1 MIPARK
7 PRRLTRRRRRDELD
21 ADGADCYTAD
31 SEQLYGSTISEP
43 AMNMAHN
50 DLPTFSD
57 PYALQRASHQ
67 VQEFMDLYDGNN
79 DDYGD
84 GPGFGFVEDYG
95 NDGSG
100 SRYPQSDPSDEY
112 DSDEGAV
119 DIHGNPI
126 LVQNFNPRRCP
137 LPRSNKET
145 TRRRFAAWHQASNVI
160 FKTAYDTDP
169 TPRFPALPVISCDCP
184 LDAPRHSL
192 SIIHVYDIGKPMVVA
207 GRTCSLIK
215 SLISIGFFPSS
226 PSAPRVA
233 FTIRLLRLYQT
244 LLNQV
249 GMPANNMAATV
260 QTLMRLEPTFQRSY
274 SALTTGD
281 VLRRQLSSAVTWM
294 TVVERYAQ
302 QMATEVA
309 RWTPSRPSLVDDD
322 LHLTLYD
329 LIESCPACFQAFAT
343 PTRLDS
349 QTLRSQLPHD
359 AADLI
364 HPRVGTW
371 PAPTFGLDRDSPQV
385 IVAID
390 GNFTQKRRRRAD
402 VINAQPMPPRRFLS
416 ARQSIAAERAW
427 QNALGNDPDKESCVA
442 SIRAIDHA
450 SAHNARTPF
459 DVNGVMGVCCRND
472 IPLVLCDI
480 TTPGERHFYATALIG
495 ALAEAIPQLRHLG
508 VVYDLGC
515 RFDPSTRV
523 RNLIGPSLKITWT
536 VPLFHVYGHTYSWQ
550 VRYSPRNV
558 LGYGL
563 TDGEGMERVWSGLR
577 NLITSTRSMRAGD
590 RRFSLEERCLHLATE
605 RRMNLFKFIRSK
617 RSKINQVIEEAR
629 LPLPSANTSTD
640 GANSTITVVSLISQ
654 SLLRVMSEIRLL
666 SALVRDRPANTSR
679 GTKTTVRLQLSL
691 KTESVS
697 ARKLMKRLNTALSTH
712 FQALGRYPPVLEWDT
727 LLKGEQFK
735 LVEHWACAD
744 NPSLDDLPWWTNP
757 STAKAINAFEELLRA
772 VEENERLE
780 HERSS
785 ALAWI
790 DNRIMRTGE
799 LRHTHSV
806 YRDEHTRATAL
817 KNYWL
822 GSAPAEDILFP
833 SGVPIDHN
841 TLSSDQ
847 ADEVEVD
854 IDVELEAQVAR
865 LAT

>member
-1 MIPARK
+1 MSNRTDKAIYERGSAGVANWLGAWLEMAEVEYHFLTSVLDASSNQYGSSQNHHSEVSATLAAYLRNTFARALAPSLGFLNSTLSALHPHIRKNLATHMLFLLDVIGRHLSLSSFSTTMPFQSHSQRLSRLQSVLPQPTSHMIPARK

-442 SIRAIDHA
+442 I
-450 SAHNARTPF
+450 
-459 DVNGVMGVCCRND
+459 
-472 IPLVLCDI
+472 
-480 TTPGERHFYATALIG
+480 
-495 ALAEAIPQLRHLG
+495 
-508 VVYDLGC
+508 
-515 RFDPSTRV
+515 
-523 RNLIGPSLKITWT
+523 
-536 VPLFHVYGHTYSWQ
+536 
-550 VRYSPRNV
+550 
-558 LGYGL
+558 
-563 TDGEGMERVWSGLR
+563 
-577 NLITSTRSMRAGD
+577 
-590 RRFSLEERCLHLATE
+590 
-605 RRMNLFKFIRSK
+605 
-617 RSKINQVIEEAR
+617 
-629 LPLPSANTSTD
+629 
-640 GANSTITVVSLISQ
+640 
-654 SLLRVMSEIRLL
+654 
-666 SALVRDRPANTSR
+666 
-679 GTKTTVRLQLSL
+679 
-691 KTESVS
+691 S

>member
-126 LVQNFNPRRCP
+126 LVQNFNPRRYP

-215 SLISIGFFPSS
+215 SLISIGLFPSS

-364 HPRVGTW
+364 HPRVG
-371 PAPTFGLDRDSPQV
+371 
-385 IVAID
+385 
-390 GNFTQKRRRRAD
+390 
-402 VINAQPMPPRRFLS
+402 
-416 ARQSIAAERAW
+416 
-427 QNALGNDPDKESCVA
+427 
-442 SIRAIDHA
+442 
-450 SAHNARTPF
+450 
-459 DVNGVMGVCCRND
+459 
-472 IPLVLCDI
+472 
-480 TTPGERHFYATALIG
+480 
-495 ALAEAIPQLRHLG
+495 
-508 VVYDLGC
+508 
-515 RFDPSTRV
+515 
-523 RNLIGPSLKITWT
+523 
-536 VPLFHVYGHTYSWQ
+536 
-550 VRYSPRNV
+550 
-558 LGYGL
+558 
-563 TDGEGMERVWSGLR
+563 
-577 NLITSTRSMRAGD
+577 
-590 RRFSLEERCLHLATE
+590 
-605 RRMNLFKFIRSK
+605 
-617 RSKINQVIEEAR
+617 
-629 LPLPSANTSTD
+629 
-640 GANSTITVVSLISQ
+640 
-654 SLLRVMSEIRLL
+654 
-666 SALVRDRPANTSR
+666 
-679 GTKTTVRLQLSL
+679 
-691 KTESVS
+691 
-697 ARKLMKRLNTALSTH
+697 
-712 FQALGRYPPVLEWDT
+712 
-727 LLKGEQFK
+727 
-735 LVEHWACAD
+735 
-744 NPSLDDLPWWTNP
+744 
-757 STAKAINAFEELLRA
+757 
-772 VEENERLE
+772 
-780 HERSS
+780 
-785 ALAWI
+785 
-790 DNRIMRTGE
+790 
-799 LRHTHSV
+799 
-806 YRDEHTRATAL
+806 
-817 KNYWL
+817 
-822 GSAPAEDILFP
+822 
-833 SGVPIDHN
+833 
-841 TLSSDQ
+841 
-847 ADEVEVD
+847 
-854 IDVELEAQVAR
+854 
-865 LAT
+865 

>member
-1 MIPARK
+1 MFGGMSNRTDKAIYERGSAGVANWLGAWLEMAEVEYHFLTSVLDASSNQYGSSQNHHSEVSATLAAYLRNTFARALAPSLGFLNSTLSALHPHIRKNLATHMLFLLDVIGRHLSLVILVLCGRARHGWSCGWHDAEYHSPLSAPPCHFSPTPSASPDYKVYVIPQPTSHMIPARK

-459 DVNGVMGVCCRND
+459 DVNGVMGEPWRRQYPN
-472 IPLVLCDI
+472 
-480 TTPGERHFYATALIG
+480 F
-495 ALAEAIPQLRHLG
+495 AI
-508 VVYDLGC
+508 
-515 RFDPSTRV
+515 
-523 RNLIGPSLKITWT
+523 
-536 VPLFHVYGHTYSWQ
+536 
-550 VRYSPRNV
+550 
-558 LGYGL
+558 
-563 TDGEGMERVWSGLR
+563 
-577 NLITSTRSMRAGD
+577 
-590 RRFSLEERCLHLATE
+590 
-605 RRMNLFKFIRSK
+605 
-617 RSKINQVIEEAR
+617 
-629 LPLPSANTSTD
+629 
-640 GANSTITVVSLISQ
+640 
-654 SLLRVMSEIRLL
+654 
-666 SALVRDRPANTSR
+666 
-679 GTKTTVRLQLSL
+679 
-691 KTESVS
+691 
-697 ARKLMKRLNTALSTH
+697 
-712 FQALGRYPPVLEWDT
+712 
-727 LLKGEQFK
+727 
-735 LVEHWACAD
+735 
-744 NPSLDDLPWWTNP
+744 
-757 STAKAINAFEELLRA
+757 
-772 VEENERLE
+772 
-780 HERSS
+780 
-785 ALAWI
+785 
-790 DNRIMRTGE
+790 
-799 LRHTHSV
+799 
-806 YRDEHTRATAL
+806 
-817 KNYWL
+817 
-822 GSAPAEDILFP
+822 
-833 SGVPIDHN
+833 
-841 TLSSDQ
+841 
-847 ADEVEVD
+847 
-854 IDVELEAQVAR
+854 
-865 LAT
+865 